1 MPGRPLAERITVPG
15 NRSRSLSPRRDL
27 DGEASRKGIDRY
39 RPGGRG
45 SRSRSPLSG
54 RRREGG
60 RRPGARRDG
69 GGRRGGDRGERGERG
84 GGERGGRDGRDGRD
98 GRLKKTQE
106 ELDAEME
113 DYFNSGNGAGGS
125 GTAVNSGT
133 GASAEPGYDID
144 MGIE

>member
-1 MPGRPLAERITVPG
+1 
-15 NRSRSLSPRRDL
+15 
-27 DGEASRKGIDRY
+27 
-39 RPGGRG
+39 
-45 SRSRSPLSG
+45 
-54 RRREGG
+54 
-60 RRPGARRDG
+60 
-69 GGRRGGDRGERGERG
+69 
-84 GGERGGRDGRDGRD
+84 
-98 GRLKKTQE
+98 LKKTQE